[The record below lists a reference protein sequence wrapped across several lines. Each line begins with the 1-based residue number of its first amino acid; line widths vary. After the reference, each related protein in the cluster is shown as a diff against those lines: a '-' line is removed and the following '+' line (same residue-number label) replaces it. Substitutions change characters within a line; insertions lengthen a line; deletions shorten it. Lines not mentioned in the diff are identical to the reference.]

1 MSAFYLIRQI
11 FLAFR
16 LVLAHDHKC
25 QVLANNQ
32 SDDGRI
38 NDVINISFV
47 CVLLFYTEKFH
58 FAVRL
63 FINRSPQ

>member
-1 MSAFYLIRQI
+1 MNAFDLISQI

-25 QVLANNQ
+25 QVLANDQ
-32 SDDGRI
+32 SGDGRL
-38 NDVINISFV
+38 NDVINIIFV
-47 CVLLFYTEKFH
+47 CVLLFYTERFH

-63 FINRSPQ
+63 FINRSPL